1 MSGRRFAGLT
11 LAFNLFW
18 TLAVSLRDAA
28 TIPLLLLALLAW
40 LCSPPARRIPLLLL
54 AALGV
59 AMDGLW
65 LRCGLFSFN
74 SSATFPAWMLA
85 LWLAFACWWPLFLQ
99 RYRLGWPWLMG
110 LGALSGPFSY
120 YLGERLG
127 AMQLHQP
134 GWQVFTLLAVGW
146 ALLLP
151 ASRKLIPGT

>member
-1 MSGRRFAGLT
+1 MSGRRFVWLT
-11 LAFNLFW
+11 LAFNLYW

-40 LCSPPARRIPLLLL
+40 LLSTPARRLPLLLL
-54 AALGV
+54 AAAGV

-65 LRCGLFSFN
+65 LWCGLFSFN
-74 SSATFPAWMLA
+74 SPAPFPGWMLA

-99 RYRLGWPWLMG
+99 RYRLSWPWLML

-120 YLGERLG
+120 FIGERLG

-134 GWQVFTLLAVGW
+134 GWRVFIVLAVGW
-146 ALLLP
+146 GLLLP
-151 ASRKLIPGT
+151 VSRKLLPDS